1 VSEKIRVMLVDDSV
15 VVRRALA
22 NALEAEGDFV
32 IAATAANGAL
42 ALARL
47 ETLEV
52 DAVVLDIEMPELDG
66 IATLRR
72 LRPKWPTLP
81 VIMCSTLTERGAA
94 VTIEALSAGAT
105 DYVTKPTAQASYATA
120 LAALREE
127 LSRKIRSVVRPH
139 AAPVAR
145 PSARPIGAPPPALAV
160 PRSGHELPEVLVIGC
175 STGGPNALMDVWR
188 GIPKSFPVPIVMV
201 QHMPPIF
208 TRMLGERLTAL
219 GGVPVSEGKE
229 GELVVPGRAYIAPG
243 GHHMEVVRGANGVA
257 IHLHDGEPENS
268 CRPAA
273 DVLFRSVA
281 QAYGARALGV
291 VLTGMGQDALLGS
304 RAIVERGGSVIAQDE
319 ATSVV
324 WGMPG
329 FVARAG
335 LAKEIVPLA
344 EVAPA
349 VLRSFRIHPTP
360 SNRQRDEHPRERLPV
375 RA

>member
-1 VSEKIRVMLVDDSV
+1 MSPKIRVMLVDDSV

-22 NALEAEGDFV
+22 NALEAEHDFV

-42 ALARL
+42 ALTRL

-72 LRPKWPTLP
+72 IRAKWPMLP
-81 VIMCSTLTERGAA
+81 VIMCSTLTERGAS

-105 DYVTKPTAQASYATA
+105 DYVTKPQAQASYASA
-120 LAALREE
+120 VASLREE
-127 LSRKIRSVVRPH
+127 LSRKIRGVVRPH
-139 AAPVAR
+139 VMPVSR
-145 PSARPIGAPPPALAV
+145 PSAHPATAPPPVLA
-160 PRSGHELPEVLVIGC
+160 PHRGAHEPPEILAIGC
-175 STGGPNALMDVWR
+175 STGGPNALLEVWR
-188 GIPKSFPVPIVMV
+188 GIPKSFPAPIVVV

-219 GGVPVSEGKE
+219 GGVPVREGDE
-229 GELVVPGRAYIAPG
+229 GTPLRPGQALIAPG
-243 GHHMEVVRGANGVA
+243 GRHMEVVRAGGVA
-257 IHLHDGEPENS
+257 TSHLHDGEPENS

-281 QAYGARALGV
+281 SAYGARVLGV

-304 RAIVERGGSVIAQDE
+304 RAIVERGGSVVVQDE

-335 LAKEIVPLA
+335 LAKEIVPLG

-349 VLRSFRIHPTP
+349 ILRAFRLSLNASPKHH
-360 SNRQRDEHPRERLPV
+360 EHPRERLPV
-375 RA
+375 RP